1 MMNIICNLVYIFTSL
16 FELSRFFYLILNFV
30 ALGKSLMLSKSQF
43 FTMNL
48 EIGPRLLVIDIPGVV
63 VGDGQVGG
71 VVTTQREV

>member
-1 MMNIICNLVYIFTSL
+1 
-16 FELSRFFYLILNFV
+16 
-30 ALGKSLMLSKSQF
+30 MLSKSQF